1 MLPENLI
8 FDLGGVLLDL
18 NVQGMLDGFA
28 SVGLDSR
35 AFLAKD
41 DGEGA
46 TPVCEGLSMGKLLS
60 DYQTGDIST
69 EQLLDTIM
77 PQCSEGTTTAQ
88 LIDAWNRC
96 ICTIP
101 RERLLM
107 LRSLREKGYR
117 IYMLSNTNDLH
128 WQHLLAHDFAQEG
141 FSVDELFDR
150 VFLSQEMHL
159 AKPDPEIYRQ
169 VVCEIEAPAGEC
181 LFVDDAR
188 VNVDAA
194 AREGLQ
200 TRWLDVKNEDI
211 LQLISRE
218 MCA

>member
-18 NVQGMLDGFA
+18 NVQGMLEGFA

-41 DGEGA
+41 DSEGA
-46 TPVCEGLSMGKLLS
+46 TPVCEGMSMGRLLT
-60 DYQTGDIST
+60 DYQMGDIST

-159 AKPDPEIYRQ
+159 SKPDPEIYRQ
-169 VVCEIEAPAGEC
+169 VVRGIGAEAGEC

-200 TRWLDVKNEDI
+200 SRWLDVNKEDI
-211 LQLISRE
+211 MQLIARE